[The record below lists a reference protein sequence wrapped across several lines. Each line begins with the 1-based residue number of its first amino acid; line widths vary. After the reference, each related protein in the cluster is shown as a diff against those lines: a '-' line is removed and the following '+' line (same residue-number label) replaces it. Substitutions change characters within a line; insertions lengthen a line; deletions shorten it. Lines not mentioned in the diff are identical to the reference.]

1 MQHHEHTAARSGAVG
16 AGKVN
21 RVVDCLRDYSFTSGT
36 IVSAG
41 NAAAIGELLFHHFA
55 LEFSA
60 VILRGDLAHVST
72 YFLDSCPWDVFRGA
86 TRTPHPWLKDL
97 GSFSIR

>member
-41 NAAAIGELLFHHFA
+41 NAAAIGQLLFHHFA
-55 LEFSA
+55 LELQHDCA
-60 VILRGDLAHVST
+60 LGEL
-72 YFLDSCPWDVFRGA
+72 FLQSD
-86 TRTPHPWLKDL
+86 
-97 GSFSIR
+97 